1 MNYVVDDSKSVF
13 VTSKSPKINTPI
25 SKRAKEV
32 NNFFENHRLIVS
44 SKGGK
49 DIKIKTIKK

>member
-25 SKRAKEV
+25 SKRAQEV

>member
-1 MNYVVDDSKSVF
+1 MNYVVGDSKSVF
-13 VTSKSPKINTPI
+13 VTNTSPKINTPT
-25 SKRAKEV
+25 SKKAQEI
-32 NNFFENHRLIVS
+32 NNYIENHSFVVS